1 MRMTAVPV
9 LDDQTAIAIR
19 DAMTAA
25 RSGRMPEAVGIGERA
40 LANGGNPGAL
50 NAMLGTLQCQL
61 GNLDAGIRHLR
72 VAQTEAPG
80 DPVIAS
86 NLATALAQ
94 QGSYGAALDLL
105 TEDVAAKDPTFRLQR
120 MRAFFAQEAGDHGIA
135 IPAYEKIVS
144 AEPRDWEAW
153 NNLGNSRRLAGDPD
167 GSVAAL
173 ERAAELNPSSP
184 PVRLNYAMALAGAG
198 RVDEAEQRL
207 RGMAADYPQDTK
219 PLQELYAIF
228 KELGREDEALDAIA
242 EASARNP
249 ADLGLAI
256 LVAGQ
261 ELNVLRPEDA
271 EVTYRRILAA
281 DPAHELATIGLAV
294 VFELANRTDEL
305 FDLIEKSQGTGVGEN
320 VINFIGAMGYRRS
333 KKFAEG
339 LELLKKVPEDLES
352 TRRFHLLGQLEEGA
366 GHYEEAFAAF
376 TQMNDLQARDL
387 TKPLERAAAY
397 RERLVQQRATLSQ
410 AWLKEWRV
418 SDVSDGRASPAF
430 IVGFPRS
437 GTTLL
442 DTMLMGHPQ
451 IEVLE
456 EEPALLE
463 AAKILERFDDIQKL
477 GDEKIREARDLYFKV
492 AAERT
497 PLASGKVLVDKNPL
511 TMNSLPLVRRLF
523 PDAKIILALRHP
535 CDAVFSCFASN
546 FKLNDGMSS
555 FLHLDTA
562 ADLYDVSFSYF
573 EKARE
578 LFALPVH
585 EIKYENIVE
594 DRERELK
601 ALIAFLGLDWSE
613 QVLDHESTALSR
625 GRIKTPSY
633 HQVVQ
638 PIYSQSAGRWT
649 NYRKH
654 LEPILPAL
662 EPWIAKFGY
671 ND

>member
-1 MRMTAVPV
+1 MTDVSV
-9 LDDQTAIAIR
+9 IDDQTAAAIR

-25 RSGRMPEAVGIGERA
+25 RSGRMPEAVSIGEKA
-40 LANGGNPGAL
+40 LASGGNPGAL

-72 VAQTEAPG
+72 VAQREQPS

-94 QGSYGAALDLL
+94 QGNFPAALDLL
-105 TEDVAAKDPTFRLQR
+105 TEEIAGTDPTFRLHR
-120 MRAFFAQEAGDHGIA
+120 MRAFFAQESGNHGIA

-153 NNLGNSRRLAGDPD
+153 NNLGNARRMSGDAN

-173 ERAAELNPSSP
+173 DKAAELNPSSP
-184 PVRLNYAMALAGAG
+184 PVRLNHAMALAGAG
-198 RVDEAEQRL
+198 RVEEAEQKL
-207 RGMAADYPQDTK
+207 QAMAADYPQDTK

-228 KELGREDEALDAIA
+228 KELGREDEALDAIV
-242 EASARNP
+242 EASKRNP
-249 ADLGLAI
+249 ADLDLAI

-261 ELNVLRPEDA
+261 QLNVLKPEDA
-271 EVTYRRILAA
+271 EQTYRRILAA
-281 DPAHELATIGLAV
+281 EPAHELATLGLALA
-294 VFELANRTDEL
+294 FELANRTDEL
-305 FDLIEKSQGTGVGEN
+305 FELIETAERNGVGDD
-320 VINFIGAMGYRRS
+320 VINFVRAMGDRRS
-333 KKFAEG
+333 KAFAEG
-339 LELLKKVPEDLES
+339 LERLKKVPESLES
-352 TRRFHLLGQLEEGA
+352 IRRFHLLGQLEEGA
-366 GHYEEAFAAF
+366 GHYDEAFAAF
-376 TQMNDLQARDL
+376 TEMNELQARDL
-387 TKPLERAAAY
+387 SKPQERAAAY
-397 RERLVQQRATLSQ
+397 RERIAEQRDSLTP
-410 AWLKEWRV
+410 AWLKKWRAG
-418 SDVSDGRASPAF
+418 DIADGRASPAF

-456 EEPALLE
+456 EEPALLQ
-463 AAKILERFDDIQKL
+463 AAKVLESFDDIATL
-477 GDEKIREARDLYFKV
+477 SDDKIREARDTYFKV

-497 PLASGKVLVDKNPL
+497 PLEPGKVLVDKNPL
-511 TMNSLPLVRRLF
+511 TMNSLPLVHRLF

-535 CDAVFSCFASN
+535 CDAVFSCYSSN

-555 FLHLDTA
+555 FLQLDTA
-562 ADLYDVSFSYF
+562 ASLYDISFSYF

-578 LFALPVH
+578 LLKLPVH
-585 EIKYENIVE
+585 EIKYENIVD

-601 ALIAFLGLDWSE
+601 ALIPYLGLDWSAE
-613 QVLDHESTALSR
+613 VLDHESTARGR

-649 NYRKH
+649 NYRKQ
-654 LEPILPAL
+654 LEPILPVL

-671 ND
+671 SV